1 MRFLKKT
8 YCLILLL
15 IAFVGC
21 SNSSN
26 DSSLSLENDYADVV
40 LGEDL
45 VSAGMPE
52 KLDYLINNLVI
63 SDEMI
68 GLLAESDKSLFD
80 ASLLNPDEYV
90 KYYNTSKNRAVNM
103 GVYGADLNYLIHFG
117 QTQYSMRYMVASK
130 QLADQIGVAMAFD
143 KQTVEEYQTNVENK
157 DSLIN
162 IIFVVYDNAK
172 RMLKN
177 EEQFML
183 SSLVIVGSWIEN
195 MYVTTGIFN
204 HLKSTQLKSM
214 LITKII
220 EQKEYF
226 KKLLDTVEILDE
238 GDNVF
243 VTDIINELKV
253 INSTYDGFGDRV
265 LSEEDVQ
272 LLHGEIEK
280 VRTRIVNVK

>member
-1 MRFLKKT
+1 MKLRNISF
-8 YCLILLL
+8 YLIMLMAL
-15 IAFVGC
+15 VSC
-21 SNSSN
+21 SNSGN
-26 DSSLSLENDYADVV
+26 QSSVGFEDDYKDVV

-52 KLDYLINNLVI
+52 RLDYLINNLVI

-68 GLLAESDKSLFD
+68 GMLAETDKTLFD
-80 ASLLNPDEYV
+80 ASMLNPAEHV

-103 GVYGADLNYLIHFG
+103 GVYGAELNYLIHFG
-117 QTQYSMRYMVASK
+117 QTEYSMKYMLASK

-143 KQTVEEYQTNVENK
+143 KQAVEEYQTNVENK

-195 MYVTTGIFN
+195 MYVATEMFSR
-204 HLKSTQLKSM
+204 LKSTPIKSK
-214 LITKII
+214 LITKVL
-220 EQKEYF
+220 EQKEYL
-226 KKLLDTVEILDE
+226 KKILEAVEALDE

-243 VTDIINELKV
+243 VTDVIKDLKD
-253 INSTYDGFGDRV
+253 IDSTYDSFGDRV
-265 LSEEDVQ
+265 LSEDDVQ
-272 LLHGEIEK
+272 LLNEELAK